1 MQPASQKPTA
11 SPKPADAQAGSP
23 DSSDIG
29 KEPDVS
35 IVVVSFNT
43 RQLVEDC
50 LRSVEKHLDGV
61 LAYEI
66 IVVDNASKDGS
77 PEWLTGFAEGRPR
90 LRVLNLPVN
99 TGFSGGNNA
108 GFRIARGRNVLM
120 LNSDAYLID
129 SSLKDAVAFLDSRP
143 DLFSVAAMLLTGEGK
158 PGASYGHFPGPGTL
172 ARELLA
178 KRYASL
184 RAVSPHP
191 EEGTHAV
198 DFPCGAYFL
207 IRHSALREV
216 GMMDEDFFVYFEE
229 TDLAMRARK
238 KGYGSAYFAPAKAV
252 HLGGQ
257 SIQEVRSPAFTRM
270 YYANWKRY
278 LRKHHGPIAMAAVR
292 SMLEGYFLSAAWAH
306 RLRGNAKMADFFR
319 LHRQCL
325 AEGWASLDRE
335 AGPG

>member
-1 MQPASQKPTA
+1 MKNPSQN
-11 SPKPADAQAGSP
+11 SSDAQSGS
-23 DSSDIG
+23 SGSQR
-29 KEPDVS
+29 ELDVS

-61 LAYEI
+61 LEYEI
-66 IVVDNASKDGS
+66 IVVDNASKDGT
-77 PEWLTGFAEGRPR
+77 PEWLPGFAQGRPR
-90 LRVLNLPVN
+90 LRVINLPAN

-143 DLFSVAAMLLTGEGK
+143 DLFSVGAMLLTGDGK

-178 KRYASL
+178 KRYSSL
-184 RAVSPHP
+184 RAVSPDP

-198 DFPCGAYFL
+198 DFPCGAYYL
-207 IRHSALREV
+207 MKHSALREV
-216 GMMDEDFFVYFEE
+216 GMMDEAFFVYFEE
-229 TDLAMRARK
+229 TDLAMRAHK

-257 SIQEVRSPAFTRM
+257 SIQEVRNPAFTGM
-270 YYANWKRY
+270 FYANWKRY
-278 LRKHHGPIAMAAVR
+278 LRKHHGPVAVAAVR
-292 SMLEGYFLSAAWAH
+292 WMLGGYFLSAAWVH
-306 RLRGNAKMADFFR
+306 RMRGNGKTAEFFR
-319 LHRQCL
+319 LNRQCL
-325 AEGWASLDRE
+325 AQGWASLDRE
-335 AGPG
+335 PEPPKPVPA